1 MRQWIVAAAGAAL
14 LWPASAGATAPTAEQ
29 MANDVA
35 QTLRESGQLKNYR
48 VGVKYEDGVAWLM
61 GSVTSAEQSA
71 TAEELARQVEGISH
85 VVNKLEIVGPT
96 APAVAKQDATLKLA
110 SLHESEPASIEPASL
125 EPVSSEPV
133 SLEPG
138 PLPPNPQPMPSA
150 KAPSR
155 GMPLAMRPAGNLPQG
170 MPQPGMPQQGGVQP
184 AQYGAAYAGGG
195 MPQGYSTAG
204 ARGVSYDQAN
214 MPGYAWP
221 SYAAHPN
228 YAAVSYPQQY
238 SPAAWPYIGPFYPY
252 PQVPL
257 GWRKVTLEWD
267 DGWWFLDFS
276 HQESH

>member
-14 LWPASAGATAPTAEQ
+14 LWPASAGAASPTAEQ
-29 MANDVA
+29 MANQVA
-35 QTLRESGQLKNYR
+35 QSLRESGQLKNYR

-71 TAEELARQVEGISH
+71 AAERLAGEVEGVAH
-85 VVNKLEIVGPT
+85 VVNKLEVIQPE
-96 APAVAKQDATLKLA
+96 AKADEPLKLA
-110 SLHESEPASIEPASL
+110 SLDQPEIGSLTPA
-125 EPVSSEPV
+125 
-133 SLEPG
+133 
-138 PLPPNPQPMPSA
+138 PLPPNPQAMPAA
-150 KAPSR
+150 KAPSQAAPSR
-155 GMPLAMRPAGNLPQG
+155 GMPLAMRPA
-170 MPQPGMPQQGGVQP
+170 QQQAGVQP
-184 AQYGAAYAGGG
+184 AQYGAAYAGGT
-195 MPQGYSTAG
+195 PQGYSTAG
-204 ARGVSYDQAN
+204 AQGVSYDSAA
-214 MPGYAWP
+214 MPNYAWP

-276 HQESH
+276 HHQCQ

>member
-14 LWPASAGATAPTAEQ
+14 LWPASAGAATPAAEQ
-29 MANDVA
+29 KANQVA
-35 QTLRESGQLKNYR
+35 QCLRESGQLKNYR

-71 TAEELARQVEGISH
+71 TAEQLASEVEGVTH
-85 VVNKLEIVGPT
+85 VVNKLEIVE
-96 APAVAKQDATLKLA
+96 PATPSVAKSETPLKLA
-110 SLHESEPASIEPASL
+110 SLDQSEPQGLEASL
-125 EPVSSEPV
+125 EAA
-133 SLEPG
+133 
-138 PLPPNPQPMPSA
+138 PLPPNPMPAAQSPA
-150 KAPSR
+150 QGAPSR
-155 GMPLAMRPAGNLPQG
+155 GMPLAMRPAAGMHPQG
-170 MPQPGMPQQGGVQP
+170 MHPGMYPGVPPQGVQP

-195 MPQGYSTAG
+195 MPQGQSTGG
-204 ARGVSYDQAN
+204 AQGASYDSAN
-214 MPGYAWP
+214 MPNYAWP

-267 DGWWFLDFS
+267 DGWWFLDFKDS
-276 HQESH
+276 PSNCW

>member
-14 LWPASAGATAPTAEQ
+14 LWPASAGAATPAAEQ
-29 MANDVA
+29 KANQVA
-35 QTLRESGQLKNYR
+35 QCLRESGQLKNYR

-61 GSVTSAEQSA
+61 GSVTCAEQSA
-71 TAEELARQVEGISH
+71 IAEELASQVEGVTH
-85 VVNKLEIVGPT
+85 VVNKLEIVEPAT
-96 APAVAKQDATLKLA
+96 PSVTKSAAPLKLA
-110 SLHESEPASIEPASL
+110 SLDQTEPQGLEASL
-125 EPVSSEPV
+125 EAA
-133 SLEPG
+133 
-138 PLPPNPQPMPSA
+138 PLPPNPMPSA
-150 KAPSR
+150 QGPAQGAPSR
-155 GMPLAMRPAGNLPQG
+155 GMPLAMRPAAG
-170 MPQPGMPQQGGVQP
+170 MYPGVPQQGVQP

-195 MPQGYSTAG
+195 MPQGYSTGG
-204 ARGVSYDQAN
+204 AQGASYDSAS
-214 MPGYAWP
+214 MPNYAWP

>member
-71 TAEELARQVEGISH
+71 TAEELARQVEGITH
-85 VVNKLEIVGPT
+85 VVNKLEIVAPTAPSAPT

-110 SLHESEPASIEPASL
+110 SLHESEPASLKPVSNEPGSL
-125 EPVSSEPV
+125 EPA
-133 SLEPG
+133 

-155 GMPLAMRPAGNLPQG
+155 GMPLAMRPAGNLPQ
-170 MPQPGMPQQGGVQP
+170 GMPQQGGVQP

>member
-71 TAEELARQVEGISH
+71 TAEKLAREVEGISH
-85 VVNKLEIVGPT
+85 VVNKLEVVEAE
-96 APAVAKQDATLKLA
+96 APAITKQEETLKLA
-110 SLHESEPASIEPASL
+110 SLHEGEPASL
-125 EPVSSEPV
+125 EPA
-133 SLEPG
+133 

-155 GMPLAMRPAGNLPQG
+155 GMPLAMRPAGNMPQG
-170 MPQPGMPQQGGVQP
+170 MPQHGGVQP

-195 MPQGYSTAG
+195 MPQGQSTAG

-214 MPGYAWP
+214 MPNYAWP

>member
-14 LWPASAGATAPTAEQ
+14 LWPASAGAASPAAEQ
-29 MANDVA
+29 MASQVA

-48 VGVKYEDGVAWLM
+48 VGVKFEDGVAWLM

-71 TAEELARQVEGISH
+71 IAEQLASEVEGISH
-85 VVNKLEIVGPT
+85 VVNKLEIAEPE
-96 APAVAKQDATLKLA
+96 APAMPKADEPLKLA
-110 SLHESEPASIEPASL
+110 SLHQGEPESL
-125 EPVSSEPV
+125 EA
-133 SLEPG
+133 

-155 GMPLAMRPAGNLPQG
+155 GMPLAMGRTAGMPQG
-170 MPQPGMPQQGGVQP
+170 MPQPGMSHPGMQQGVQP

-195 MPQGYSTAG
+195 APQGYSTAG
-204 ARGVSYDQAN
+204 ARGVSYDSAN
-214 MPGYAWP
+214 MPNYAWP

-238 SPAAWPYIGPFYPY
+238 SPAAWPYIGPFHPY